1 MAKSP
6 HWFLPQQLRARADA
20 VAAKRVRQLEPS
32 PALVDRVDQRMLHVF
47 EYFDEACRPLQVITP
62 LVARP
67 FELPHVARYEGLH
80 VERASVTLRKQ
91 RLRERDVKAL
101 DLRVNCLLAK
111 PGQLLLRAPLGGFS
125 PR

>member
-6 HWFLPQQLRARADA
+6 HWFLPQELRARADA

-62 LVARP
+62 PVARP
-67 FELPHVARYEGLH
+67 FELPHVARYEGRH
-80 VERASVTLRKQ
+80 VERASVLQ
-91 RLRERDVKAL
+91 DRDVKAL
-101 DLRVNCLLAK
+101 DQRVNCMLAR
-111 PGQLLLRAPLGGFS
+111 PGQFLLRAPRGGFS